1 MMAMVSVLS
10 RTAYGAVEEDGLVSR
25 ETALR
30 SVSLCRAGEDSLR
43 SGCVRQSAQL

>member
-1 MMAMVSVLS
+1 MMAVVSVLS
-10 RTAYGAVEEDGLVSR
+10 RTAYDAVEENDLVSR

-30 SVSLCRAGEDSLR
+30 SVSLCRAGEDFLG